1 MRTTSLYPGALV
13 SPFCLEVRPAGARWG
28 RGALLVP
35 LTPVSEAQSVPLVY
49 PLRAGAES
57 EAPSS
62 AATAGAARAHRR
74 AHRDQLSQKRVVGVG
89 DVEVAAVEGAVV
101 QAHDDVERSRV
112 DGRHHGLRLGRRL
125 RFRLAALTVCDPEAA
140 RLNA

>member
-62 AATAGAARAHRR
+62 AAMAGAARAHRR
-74 AHRDQLSQKRVVGVG
+74 A
-89 DVEVAAVEGAVV
+89 
-101 QAHDDVERSRV
+101 
-112 DGRHHGLRLGRRL
+112 RR
-125 RFRLAALTVCDPEAA
+125 AA
-140 RLNA
+140 RRAASGRERGLGPAGCRPVSYTHLRAHETDS

>member
-74 AHRDQLSQKRVVGVG
+74 AAPA
-89 DVEVAAVEGAVV
+89 VAALDGASLS
-101 QAHDDVERSRV
+101 A
-112 DGRHHGLRLGRRL
+112 
-125 RFRLAALTVCDPEAA
+125 PA
-140 RLNA
+140 RGGDTSGPLCASE